1 MTKFFRV
8 ESIKTM
14 KKTSKVVGSYLCF
27 NMMEVAVLVAKIEQ
41 AGLTATV
48 KPE

>member
-1 MTKFFRV
+1 MAKFIRV
-8 ESIKTM
+8 ESIKAM
-14 KKTSKVVGSYLCF
+14 KKTTKVVGSYLCF
-27 NMMEVAVLVAKIEQ
+27 NAMEAAILVAKIEQ